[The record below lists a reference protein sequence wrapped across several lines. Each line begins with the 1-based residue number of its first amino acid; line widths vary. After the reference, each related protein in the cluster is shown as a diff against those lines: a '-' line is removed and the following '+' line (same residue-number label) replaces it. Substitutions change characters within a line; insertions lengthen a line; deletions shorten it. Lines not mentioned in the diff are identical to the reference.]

1 MPQKPKLVYKGC
13 GDYFNLVHTVGQ
25 QPNHVT
31 HKLLKYSC
39 TKSEHLLGNILQKT
53 FKNTNTT

>member
-1 MPQKPKLVYKGC
+1 MPQKPNLVNKGC

-31 HKLLKYSC
+31 HKLLKYSS
-39 TKSEHLLGNILQKT
+39 TKSANIC
-53 FKNTNTT
+53 